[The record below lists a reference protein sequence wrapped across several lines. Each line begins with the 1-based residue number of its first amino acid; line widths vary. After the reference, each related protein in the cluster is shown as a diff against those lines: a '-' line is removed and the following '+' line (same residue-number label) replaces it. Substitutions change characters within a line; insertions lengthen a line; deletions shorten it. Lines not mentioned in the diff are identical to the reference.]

1 MNTQEK
7 GKAQEDA
14 FQRLTKRSN
23 GDESTCKNQWGSTAV
38 PESNLEPI
46 YERDKENLENEDENQ
61 SGPVSEEEI
70 PLYVQFLYSHLG
82 KDRAEDFLHPTIV
95 QHDASAKVKQ
105 MYKLFEGTMDSEEI
119 WNMLRTESKFRLI
132 DLDFTFSRQLKA
144 AYDSYIRDM
153 MIRKKLNVQI
163 SDMENSSTNKVNI
176 LQRIRKEYLK
186 QLALMYMASE
196 LNQEKSQLILANNP
210 LSELNDLENC
220 SPIKYLSD
228 TSLLKQ
234 QESSRRTCVFPPLIC
249 YKKQPPIITNYTCLK
264 KSMDSKSHKNLNSRL
279 QAHPVPSTHLPQ
291 ILPARALL
299 PVKEA
304 ALRSDISNFY

>member
-1 MNTQEK
+1 MEMSRLVKINGGRQ
-7 GKAQEDA
+7 Q
-14 FQRLTKRSN
+14 FQNLTL
-23 GDESTCKNQWGSTAV
+23 
-38 PESNLEPI
+38 NLFMSVI
-46 YERDKENLENEDENQ
+46 KKTWKTKMKISL
-61 SGPVSEEEI
+61 V
-70 PLYVQFLYSHLG
+70 LFLRRRFHYMYS
-82 KDRAEDFLHPTIV
+82 FYT
-95 QHDASAKVKQ
+95 
-105 MYKLFEGTMDSEEI
+105 GTMDSEEI